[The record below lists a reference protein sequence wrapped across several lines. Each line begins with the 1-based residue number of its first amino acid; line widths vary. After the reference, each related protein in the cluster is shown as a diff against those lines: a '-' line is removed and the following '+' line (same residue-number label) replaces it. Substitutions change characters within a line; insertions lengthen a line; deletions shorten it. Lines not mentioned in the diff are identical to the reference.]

1 MTLESKLERLLD
13 ILRAME
19 GVVVAFSGGVDS
31 SLLAQAAYIA
41 LGDRA
46 LAVTAV
52 SPSLPKAELEEAIE
66 VAKRIG
72 IKHRLIHT
80 DEMSNPNYVANPTNR
95 CYFCKSELF
104 AKLNPLAAELGY
116 KHVVYGAM
124 LDDRGDHRPGV
135 QAAKEYQVHAPLDA
149 AELSKEEI
157 RELSRR
163 WGLPTWNKPSFAC
176 LSSRFPYGQLITLES
191 LSAVERAEQF
201 LRERGIRVFRVRHHD
216 KIARIEIM
224 PDDMPCLIREP
235 LRSELV
241 AHFKALGYTYVT
253 LDLAGFRSGSM
264 NEELQGASHGQPSAT
279 GLEAG
284 RRKHTPQQ

>member
-1 MTLESKLERLLD
+1 MTTAVTIDEKLEKLLD

-19 GVVVAFSGGVDS
+19 SVVVAFSGGVDS

-41 LGDRA
+41 LGDKA

-52 SPSLPKAELEEAIE
+52 SPSLPKAELDEAID
-66 VAKRIG
+66 VARRIG
-72 IKHRLIHT
+72 IAHKLVHT
-80 DEMSNPNYVANPTNR
+80 EEMANPDYVANPTNR

-104 AKLNPLAAELGY
+104 IKLNPLAQELGY

-124 LDDRGDHRPGV
+124 LDDRGDHRPGT
-135 QAAKEYQVHAPLDA
+135 QAAREYQVRAPLDEA
-149 AELSKEEI
+149 DLSKEEI
-157 RELSRR
+157 RQLSQR

-176 LSSRFPYGQLITLES
+176 LSSRFPYGQLITLEK
-191 LSAVERAEQF
+191 LSTVEAAEQF
-201 LRERGIRVFRVRHHD
+201 LRSRGLRVFRVRHHE
-216 KIARIEIM
+216 KIARIEVL
-224 PDDMPCLIREP
+224 PEDMLRLAQEP

-264 NEELQGASHGQPSAT
+264 NEGLQQKDAKQRGAIQ
-279 GLEAG
+279 
-284 RRKHTPQQ
+284 